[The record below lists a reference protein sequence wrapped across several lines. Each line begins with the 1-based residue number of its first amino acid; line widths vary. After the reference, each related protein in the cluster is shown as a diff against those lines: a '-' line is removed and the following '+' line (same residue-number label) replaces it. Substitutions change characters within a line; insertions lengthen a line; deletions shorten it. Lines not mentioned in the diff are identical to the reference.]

1 MAQAAD
7 YFLAAMDRYEDAR
20 NKRQEMA
27 MQKEQ
32 HALYMQNGLMKL
44 DQMRG
49 QVTAGEEF
57 QRIMQDPAS
66 RTPTSTQDP
75 VPAAP
80 TPESPAPAAA
90 PAWDSSALQNTLNQM
105 SGYMNEF
112 NGARG
117 NSGFGTAL
125 SLHPQADGRMLVGA
139 ANPQQGGA
147 MPLTVN
153 PQDNASAPLYLA
165 PEDIGAFQTHV
176 QSKIDAA
183 QGDPAKLR
191 AFAQDQFGIRHD
203 EQGRLYV
210 PKPDLT
216 ALPEQAAPVP
226 QAAAPAQAPAPQ
238 PAPVTPGTKTKTSV
252 SVSVSTKTRFN
263 KATVHD
269 PVKFQEAAADP
280 NLRPDERDRK
290 VLKQIDEDHT
300 YAAGIPVHLR
310 GRVAALGLKA
320 GYFNGDQALNMA
332 QTGFSNMNSVELEN
346 AMTAL
351 KMNKVQFRKAELDFT
366 NALRYDARIKQAQLD
381 NYGMQMQA
389 SQARITA
396 STEAATTQ
404 RQIRDNNLLGQ
415 QRGQVDAFMKATG
428 EAFDRYVAD
437 NNIDAAEAKRLKA
450 AVQPALTS
458 AVYSQDP
465 AQIPALLADG
475 RLPQRLQELVADV
488 VTKQYAAPADKKPAA
503 KDSAAEVLAGK
514 GPSADTTSL
523 VKGALP
529 KNQDAAI
536 KENASTYDHINK
548 MALGEA
554 TNLRLPDEDSQ
565 KAFAHQAAVSLMEI
579 MPMIALRGADLQG
592 KNSANYGFVSKAVG
606 SYGRMKQSEETQRYG
621 DENLMLVAVT
631 NKLSGVPADV
641 EAQQTRE
648 VMLRLQV
655 LGHGNNF
662 YHRMVTGLLEDGTP
676 NQDVFRTSI
685 GLLDEEITKRGDIA
699 KLHALQNPQAQ
710 PGAPITGMPWDP
722 AR

>member
-1 MAQAAD
+1 MRIRTLLLTVFVIAALA
-7 YFLAAMDRYEDAR
+7 LAAC
-20 NKRQEMA
+20 
-27 MQKEQ
+27 
-32 HALYMQNGLMKL
+32 
-44 DQMRG
+44 
-49 QVTAGEEF
+49 
-57 QRIMQDPAS
+57 
-66 RTPTSTQDP
+66 
-75 VPAAP
+75 
-80 TPESPAPAAA
+80 
-90 PAWDSSALQNTLNQM
+90 
-105 SGYMNEF
+105 
-112 NGARG
+112 
-117 NSGFGTAL
+117 
-125 SLHPQADGRMLVGA
+125 
-139 ANPQQGGA
+139 
-147 MPLTVN
+147 
-153 PQDNASAPLYLA
+153 
-165 PEDIGAFQTHV
+165 
-176 QSKIDAA
+176 
-183 QGDPAKLR
+183 
-191 AFAQDQFGIRHD
+191 
-203 EQGRLYV
+203 
-210 PKPDLT
+210 
-216 ALPEQAAPVP
+216 
-226 QAAAPAQAPAPQ
+226 APAPQ
-238 PAPVTPGTKTKTSV
+238 PAAAAATTGTKTKT

-269 PVKFQEAAADP
+269 PAKFQEAAADP
-280 NLRPDERDRK
+280 NLRPNARDRE
-290 VLKQIDEDHT
+290 VLKKIDEDHT
-300 YAAGIPVHLR
+300 YAAGIPLHLR

-381 NYGMQMQA
+381 NYGAQMMA
-389 SQARITA
+389 AQARTTA
-396 STEAATTQ
+396 STEAAETQ
-404 RQIRDNNLLGQ
+404 RQIRENNRLGQ

-488 VTKQYAAPADKKPAA
+488 VTKQYAAPADKKPTATASAKEVVAGQRPAA
-503 KDSAAEVLAGK
+503 ATTAQVKD
-514 GPSADTTSL
+514 
-523 VKGALP
+523 ALP

-536 KENASTYDHINK
+536 KENASTYDYINK

-554 TNLRLPDEDSQ
+554 TNLRLPDEDSK
-565 KAFAHQAAVSLMEI
+565 KAFAHKAAVSLMKI

-592 KNSANYGFVSKAVG
+592 KNSSNYGFVSHVVG
-606 SYGRMKQSEETQRYG
+606 SYGRLKQSEETQRYG

-631 NKLSGVPADV
+631 NELSEVPADV
-641 EAQQTRE
+641 EAQQTRD

-662 YHRMVTGLLEDGTP
+662 YHRMVTDLLEKGTP
-676 NQDVFRTSI
+676 KQDVFRTSI

-722 AR
+722 AQ

>member
-7 YFLAAMDRYEDAR
+7 YFLAAMDRYEEAR
-20 NKRQEMA
+20 NRKQERA
-27 MQKEQ
+27 MQQEQ
-32 HALYMQNGLMKL
+32 HALYMKNGLMQL
-44 DQMRG
+44 DQMQQ
-49 QVTAGEEF
+49 QVSAGNEF
-57 QRIMQDPAS
+57 QSIMQNPAMRS
-66 RTPTSTQDP
+66 PTTAQN
-75 VPAAP
+75 PAP
-80 TPESPAPAAA
+80 QPEGGTPAPAAA
-90 PAWDSSALQNTLNQM
+90 TPSFDSSALQKTLNQM

-125 SLHPQADGRMLVGA
+125 SLHPQQDGRMLVGA
-139 ANPQQGGA
+139 ANPEQGGA
-147 MPLTVN
+147 LPLTVN
-153 PQDNASAPLYLA
+153 PQDNNSAPLYLS
-165 PEDIGAFQTHV
+165 PEDVGAFQTYV
-176 QSKIDAA
+176 QGKIDSA
-183 QGDPAKLR
+183 QGDPAKLK

-210 PKPDLT
+210 PQPDLT
-216 ALPEQAAPVP
+216 ALPEQQTAAASP
-226 QAAAPAQAPAPQ
+226 APAQAPQ
-238 PAPVTPGTKTKTSV
+238 PAAAAATTGTKTKT

-269 PVKFQEAAADP
+269 PAKFQEAAADP
-280 NLRPDERDRK
+280 NLRPNARDRE
-290 VLKQIDEDHT
+290 VLKKIDEDHT
-300 YAAGIPVHLR
+300 YAAGIPLHLR

-381 NYGMQMQA
+381 NYGAQMMA
-389 SQARITA
+389 AQAR
-396 STEAATTQ
+396 TT
-404 RQIRDNNLLGQ
+404 
-415 QRGQVDAFMKATG
+415 ATG

-488 VTKQYAAPADKKPAA
+488 VTKQYAAPADKKPTATASAKEVVAGQRPAA
-503 KDSAAEVLAGK
+503 ATTAQVKD
-514 GPSADTTSL
+514 
-523 VKGALP
+523 ALP

-536 KENASTYDHINK
+536 KENASTYDYINK

-554 TNLRLPDEDSQ
+554 TNLRLPDEDSK
-565 KAFAHQAAVSLMEI
+565 KAFAHKAAVSLMKI

-592 KNSANYGFVSKAVG
+592 KNSANYGFVSNVVG
-606 SYGRMKQSEETQRYG
+606 SYGRLKQSEETQRYG

-631 NKLSGVPADV
+631 NELSEVPADV
-641 EAQQTRE
+641 EAQQTRD

-655 LGHGNNF
+655 LGYGNNF
-662 YHRMVTGLLEDGTP
+662 YHRMVTDLLEKGTP
-676 NQDVFRTSI
+676 KQDVFRTSI

-722 AR
+722 AQ